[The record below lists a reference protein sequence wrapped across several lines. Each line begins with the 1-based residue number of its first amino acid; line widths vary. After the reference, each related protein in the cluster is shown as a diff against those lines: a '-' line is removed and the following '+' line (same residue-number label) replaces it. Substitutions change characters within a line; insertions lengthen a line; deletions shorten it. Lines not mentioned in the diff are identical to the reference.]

1 MNYASLDR
9 ESLDRVSWNST
20 TRGNPL
26 FSNFAQVS
34 AAEHSRLDK
43 MKSLIEKFAVKFDSL
58 STTLKALV
66 TCTNC
71 GKSNP
76 SEDNYFKLKTYF
88 KCKKKAIQL
97 GRSSRGSSNSKEFDL
112 DNLFYF

>member
-1 MNYASLDR
+1 MNYTLLDR

-26 FSNFAQVS
+26 FSNFAHVS

-58 STTLKALV
+58 STTSKALV

-76 SEDNYFKLKTYF
+76 SEDNYFKLKTCF
-88 KCKKKAIQL
+88 KCKEKGLTI
-97 GRSSRGSSNSKEFDL
+97 GTV
-112 DNLFYF
+112 

>member
-1 MNYASLDR
+1 
-9 ESLDRVSWNST
+9 
-20 TRGNPL
+20 
-26 FSNFAQVS
+26 
-34 AAEHSRLDK
+34 

-76 SEDNYFKLKTYF
+76 SEDNYFKLKTCF